1 MEWTDDAIVLSA
13 QPHGET
19 SLVVRLLTRDHGRH
33 AGRVRGGRAA
43 RTAPT
48 YQTGTLVLAQWRARL
63 EEHLG
68 HLVCEPLHGYA
79 AALIDDPGRLGALAA
94 AAAMT
99 EATVPEREPHPELF
113 ERLLHLLAALEVGAG
128 AGADWAA
135 AYVEWELALLA
146 GLGFGLDLE
155 RCAATGSAEDLAYV
169 SPKTGRAVS
178 HAAAGAYKDRLLRL
192 PPFLAG
198 ADTGPGAGAGGIP
211 ADDLADALAL
221 TGFFLRRHALG
232 ERPLPPA
239 RVRFSDRLRPKRDIS
254 I

>member
-1 MEWTDDAIVLSA
+1 M
-13 QPHGET
+13 
-19 SLVVRLLTRDHGRH
+19 
-33 AGRVRGGRAA
+33 
-43 RTAPT
+43 
-48 YQTGTLVLAQWRARL
+48 LA
-63 EEHLG
+63 
-68 HLVCEPLHGYA
+68 CEPLHGYA

-94 AAAMT
+94 ATAMA

-113 ERLLHLLAALEVGAG
+113 EHMLRLLVALEAGAA
-128 AGADWAA
+128 AGADWAS

-146 GLGFGLDLE
+146 ELGFGLDLE
-155 RCAATGSAEDLAYV
+155 RCAATGSGEDLAYV

-178 HAAAGAYKDRLLRL
+178 RAAAGIYKDRLLRL

-198 ADTGPGAGAGGIP
+198 AAGRLDPGPGEVP

-239 RVRFSDRLRPKRDIS
+239 RVRFSDRLRAKRDIS